1 MTKTS
6 ASTSHTVFGI
16 FMMLG
21 FAAFGPIIDVFAKLA
36 GEAGIPVFQISGAR
50 FAVQVLILIPFALFY
65 HALHLPDRREAG
77 LYILRGGLILIA
89 TSFFFASLNY
99 LPIADAISIFFIEP
113 FVLTLLGAIL
123 LGETIGWRR
132 ITACLVGFCGA
143 LLVIQPQYATV
154 GIAAAFPLGTA
165 ICFALYLILTRQMA
179 QRAHPLAVQIYT
191 SLAAFMLIMPVLVL
205 MDNGPVAALDII
217 PLDMYQLSLLIWV
230 GIAASIAHMF
240 ITVAFRHAPVAV
252 LAPLQYLEIISA
264 TIFGWWVFS
273 DLPNQITFLGII
285 IIVGSGLY
293 VFMRER
299 KVSKEKPASGT
310 GLHSKL
316 PPSNTSSGQS
326 D

>member
-1 MTKTS
+1 MNKTP
-6 ASTSHTVFGI
+6 ASTTHTLFGI

-21 FAAFGPIIDVFAKLA
+21 FAAFGPVIDVFAKLA

-50 FAVQVLILIPFALFY
+50 FAMQVLILMPFALFY
-65 HALHLPDRREAG
+65 RALHLPDLRETG

-143 LLVIQPQYATV
+143 LLVIQPQYAEV

-165 ICFALYLILTRQMA
+165 ICFALYLILTRQMT
-179 QRAHPLAVQIYT
+179 QKAHPLAVQIYT
-191 SLAAFMLIMPVLVL
+191 SLAAFMLIMPVLLV
-205 MDNGPVAALDII
+205 MDNGAIAALDMIS
-217 PLDMYQLSLLIWV
+217 LDNYQLSLLIGV

-264 TIFGWWVFS
+264 TLFGWWVFS
-273 DLPNQITFLGII
+273 DLPNQTTFLGVL
-285 IIVGSGLY
+285 IIVSSGLY

-299 KVSKEKPASGT
+299 KVSHEKPASAT
-310 GLHSKL
+310 GLHSE
-316 PPSNTSSGQS
+316 PPHSHNPNAKE
-326 D
+326 